1 MQRNASAYRLVT
13 ENGAAFVDPATVN
26 GSGLADPQRVAY
38 LKSHLLALRDA
49 IEAGCDVRGYY
60 AWSALDNLEWSL
72 GFSKRFGI
80 VHVDF
85 ATQKR
90 TAKDSAHFYA
100 KVIASNGGAIAE
112 GA

>member
-1 MQRNASAYRLVT
+1 MS
-13 ENGAAFVDPATVN
+13 
-26 GSGLADPQRVAY
+26 GSGLADPQRVDY
-38 LKSHLLALRDA
+38 LQRHLLAVRAA
-49 IEAGCDVRGYY
+49 IKADCDVRGYF
-60 AWSALDNLEWSL
+60 AWSVLDNLEWSH

-100 KVIASNGGAIAE
+100 KVIASNGRAICKRGAV
-112 GA
+112 